1 MPRTHKPRTRR
12 PHGKPEPI
20 AKLDGDEGAR
30 KLLKGAA
37 AGQVIEVEVSGMAA
51 MLDVDTPQGLAE
63 ARRALEK

>member
-1 MPRTHKPRTRR
+1 MAAAAIPCCCRAPLF
-12 PHGKPEPI
+12 GAI